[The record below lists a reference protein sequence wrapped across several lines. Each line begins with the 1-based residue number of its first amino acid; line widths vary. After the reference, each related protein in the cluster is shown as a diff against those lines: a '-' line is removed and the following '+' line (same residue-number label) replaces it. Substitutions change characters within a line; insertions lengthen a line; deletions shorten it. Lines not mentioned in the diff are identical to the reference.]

1 VVGADRGPTPPDL
14 SSRSLFSTRRRER
27 EREPGIRKKNSCS
40 TPHRERYNDK
50 VLGAVAIFSTF
61 VVLLIEYAISINV
74 VYSLL
79 IYSVRTSANEGETD
93 AVVIFK
99 IPHSM
104 YLVSNSIFVIS
115 LQSLIE

>member
-1 VVGADRGPTPPDL
+1 MEPTEVQLPPTSPLAL
-14 SSRSLFSTRRRER
+14 SFPLGGER

-61 VVLLIEYAISINV
+61 VVLLIVYATSINV

-93 AVVIFK
+93 AVVIFE

-104 YLVSNSIFVIS
+104 YLVSI
-115 LQSLIE
+115 